1 MKVAALIS
9 ILLGALLFTGSA
21 RAQDA
26 TRDATRDA
34 TWPHFNGDLR
44 AQKFSPLT
52 EITPDNIRNLRAAW
66 RMRTGEI
73 PARAGWSATPLF
85 ANETL
90 YLGTPSSRIVA
101 LEPDTGRV
109 KWAYDPKPDRS
120 AASQRD
126 AANRGVAYWQADNV
140 VAGQPCQKRVYV
152 GTVDAKLHAVDAD
165 SGKPCADFGDDGVLD
180 VDQWNTANRKWP
192 LALLQ
197 PPTVFRDYLFLG
209 WSGNSLADGAVS
221 PGTLFALDARSGA
234 LRWSFEAIP
243 EEIAGKTGMANIATG
258 MAVDAARNVLYV
270 PVRSPSP
277 DFFGGNRLDDIP
289 YANSVTALDIET
301 GKVVWSRQLVHHDLW
316 DYGANAAPSLIDIVR
331 DGKTIPA
338 LVQTTR
344 QGFLFVLDRE
354 TGEPVYPIE
363 DRPVGRST
371 VPGEVS
377 APTQP
382 VVNLPQPVTAD
393 TWPGIFKLADW
404 ASFGHCRR
412 IAGGLRN
419 EGRFTPPSLQGS
431 LIYPAPDGAIG
442 SGGGAID
449 PRSQTLIVN
458 ATSTVQIL
466 RLLRRTDYNN
476 LADDDTEA
484 AAGLFPM
491 RGTPYGIRVSTFLNP
506 FRIPC
511 WNPPFGT
518 LSSYDL
524 RTGKLLWRKP
534 FGQVQRWGFYMPEAW
549 GTPTVG
555 APAVTASGLIFIGA
569 SMDSRVRA
577 IDLKS
582 GEVLWKHL
590 VPAPAAALPAI
601 YRYKGKQYVVFAA
614 GGHPAMT
621 SKTSDAVV
629 AFALP

>member
-1 MKVAALIS
+1 MKAAALIS
-9 ILLGALLFTGSA
+9 ATLGAVLLAGPA
-21 RAQDA
+21 RAQVATQDA
-26 TRDATRDA
+26 TQDT

-44 AQKFSPLT
+44 AQKFSPLS
-52 EITPDNIRNLRAAW
+52 EIAPDNVRNLRAAW

-101 LEPDTGRV
+101 IEPDTGRV
-109 KWAYDPKPDRS
+109 KWTYDPKPDRS

-126 AANRGVAYWQADNV
+126 AANRGVAYWQADNA

-165 SGKPCADFGDDGVLD
+165 SGKPCADFGDGGVLD

-209 WSGNSLADGAVS
+209 WSGNSLAEGAVS

-234 LRWSFEAIP
+234 LRWSFETIP
-243 EEIAGKTGMANIATG
+243 EEIAGKTGMANIAAG
-258 MAVDAARNVLYV
+258 MAVDAARSMLYV

-289 YANSVTALDIET
+289 YANSVTALDIES
-301 GKVVWSRQLVHHDLW
+301 GKVVWSRQFVNHDLW
-316 DYGANAAPSLIDIVR
+316 DYGANAAPSLLDIVK

-344 QGFLFVLDRE
+344 QGFLFVLNRE
-354 TGEPVYPIE
+354 TGEPIYPIE

-382 VVNLPQPVTAD
+382 FVNLPQPVTAD

-404 ASFGHCRR
+404 VSFGHCTR

-458 ATSTVQIL
+458 ATSSVQIL
-466 RLLRRTDYNN
+466 RLLRRADYNN
-476 LADDDTEA
+476 LVGDDSEA
-484 AAGLFPM
+484 TAGLFPM
-491 RGTPYGIRVSTFLNP
+491 RGTPYGIRISTFLNP

-511 WNPPFGT
+511 WNPPFGS

-534 FGQVQRWGFYMPEAW
+534 FGQVQRWGFYMPESW
-549 GTPTVG
+549 GTPTIG
-555 APAVTASGLIFIGA
+555 APAITASGLIFIGA

-614 GGHPAMT
+614 GGHPAMM
-621 SKTSDAVV
+621 SRTSDAVV